1 MVSVTQLLAAEG
13 FIDTKWFDE
22 YSATR
27 GTFVHRACELSDR
40 GELEE
45 AELDPVLVPYVSA
58 WQKFIRESKFQIIEM
73 ETRLESETRQ
83 FSGKPDRI
91 GILNGCPAIIDLKS
105 GAIQKWTALQL
116 AGYEILKG
124 SPHKR
129 FGVQLTDEATY
140 KLTEFKDRQ
149 DRNIFLAALACY
161 YWKRNNNL
169 KG

>member
-1 MVSVTQLLAAEG
+1 MISVTGILKAEG
-13 FIDTKWFDE
+13 FIDTQWFDE

-27 GTFVHRACELSDR
+27 GTYVHKACELLDR

-45 AELDPVLVPYVSA
+45 AELDPILIPYVSA
-58 WQKFIRESKFQIIEM
+58 WQKFMKDSGFQITEM
-73 ETRLESETRQ
+73 ETRLISETHQ

-91 GILNGCPAIIDLKS
+91 GILNGCQAIIDIKS
-105 GAIQKWTALQL
+105 GLLQPWTALQL

-129 FGVQLTDEATY
+129 FGVQLTDAATY
-140 KLTEFKDRQ
+140 KLTEYKDRS
-149 DRNIFLAALACY
+149 DRGVFLAALACY
-161 YWKRNNNL
+161 NWKNNQ

>member
-1 MVSVTQLLAAEG
+1 MISVTGILKAEG
-13 FIDTKWFDE
+13 FIDTQWFDE

-27 GTFVHRACELSDR
+27 GTYVHKACELSDR

-45 AELDPVLVPYVSA
+45 AELDPILIPYVSA
-58 WQKFIRESKFQIIEM
+58 WQKFIMESKFQITEM
-73 ETRLESETRQ
+73 ETRLVSETHQ

-105 GAIQKWTALQL
+105 GVVQPWTALQL

-129 FGVQLTDEATY
+129 FGVQLKDDGNY

-149 DRNIFLAALACY
+149 DRQVFLSCLAVY
-161 YWKRNNNL
+161 QWKHNNM